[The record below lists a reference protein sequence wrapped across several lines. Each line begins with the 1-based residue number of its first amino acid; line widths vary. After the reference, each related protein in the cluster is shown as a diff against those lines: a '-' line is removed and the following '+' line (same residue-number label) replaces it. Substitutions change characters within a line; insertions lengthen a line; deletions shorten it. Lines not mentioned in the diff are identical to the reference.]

1 VIDDDANAREVLV
14 DFLDVQPGYSDG

>member
-1 VIDDDANAREVLV
+1 VIDDDANVREVLV